1 MGKSFSLKNLSTYIS
16 DNINEIGAVRKE
28 VEEIQVGFNSAY
40 VEWKAEHDATLERL
54 TETVADQVESIGPE
68 LQALVQERIVEEKR
82 IIEARRLEL
91 RDELI
96 PATQAEADR
105 VLSEGQRL
113 TKKMRLLNP
122 SLDQREEKLK
132 AQRASLEKDL
142 AQLNKRIR
150 ELSGCLGLVI
160 NFLKITK
167 LDRQRQRVIGKL
179 ETVQEELRDVREEWK
194 TREQQMR
201 GEQEALQTKWQ
212 ETTIKL
218 AQLNAELDYLDD
230 ESSREDLARK
240 RAVRYTFDN
249 LKEPIACPL
258 EEVKQELD
266 HMVQLNV
273 EADAYEEGL
282 GSVGSLM
289 SVLDGITEGLKRFGE
304 SVEGLLEEQRMHSS
318 YLPNLN
324 ISVPG
329 GVLAFHEQWGDLRRK
344 VHDDGH
350 LCAHPAEFVD
360 MVGPIL
366 EDGLNT
372 DSIQL
377 MFDGLGGALRHATKG
392 WRG

>member
-1 MGKSFSLKNLSTYIS
+1 MGKSFSLKKLSTYIS
-16 DNINEIGAVRKE
+16 DNIQEIGKVRKE

-54 TETVADQVESIGPE
+54 TETVTDQVEDIGPD
-68 LQALVQERIVEEKR
+68 LRGLVEERIVEEKR

-96 PATQAEADR
+96 PATQAEADQI
-105 VLSEGQRL
+105 LSEGQRL
-113 TKKMRLLNP
+113 NKKMRLLNP

-132 AQRASLEKDL
+132 AQRATLEKRL
-142 AQLNKRIR
+142 AQLNGQIR

-160 NFLKITK
+160 NFFKINK

-179 ETVQEELRDVREEWK
+179 ETVQEELKDVREEWK
-194 TREQQMR
+194 TAEQQTR
-201 GEQEALQTKWQ
+201 EEQEALQTKWQ

-218 AQLNAELDYLDD
+218 AQLHAELDYLDD
-230 ESSREDLARK
+230 STGREALARK

-249 LKEPIACPL
+249 LKEPIVCPL

-266 HMVQLNV
+266 YMVQLNV
-273 EADAYEEGL
+273 EADNYEEGL

-289 SVLDGITEGLKRFGE
+289 SVLDGITEGLKRFDE
-304 SVEGLLEEQRMHSS
+304 SVEGLLAEQRMHSS
-318 YLPNLN
+318 YLPELN

-329 GVLAFHEQWGDLRRK
+329 GVLAFHDQWGDLRRK

-350 LCAHPAEFVD
+350 LCAHPAELVA
-360 MVGPIL
+360 MVGPAL
-366 EDGLNT
+366 EDGLST
-372 DSIQL
+372 DRIQA
-377 MFDGLGGALRHATKG
+377 MFEDLGGALRHATRE

>member
-16 DNINEIGAVRKE
+16 DTIHEIGKVRKE

-54 TETVADQVESIGPE
+54 TETVTDQVEGIGSD
-68 LQALVQERIVEEKR
+68 LQALIEERIIEEKR

-96 PATQAEADR
+96 PATQAEADQ
-105 VLSEGQRL
+105 VLSEGQCL

-132 AQRASLEKDL
+132 AQRATLEKRL
-142 AQLNKRIR
+142 AHLNGQIR

-160 NFLKITK
+160 NFFKINK

-179 ETVQEELRDVREEWK
+179 ETVQEELKDVREEWK

-201 GEQEALQTKWQ
+201 EEQEALQTKWQ
-212 ETTIKL
+212 ATTIKL

-230 ESSREDLARK
+230 SSSREALARK

-249 LKEPIACPL
+249 LEETIVCPL

-266 HMVQLNV
+266 YMVQLNV
-273 EADAYEEGL
+273 QADDYEEGL

-289 SVLDGITEGLKRFGE
+289 SVLDGITEGLKRFDE
-304 SVEGLLEEQRMHSS
+304 SVEGLLAEQRMHSS
-318 YLPNLN
+318 YLPKLN
-324 ISVPG
+324 ISVPD
-329 GVLAFHEQWGDLRRK
+329 GVLAFHDQWGDLRRK
-344 VHDDGH
+344 VHDEGH
-350 LCAHPAEFVD
+350 LCAHPAEFAA
-360 MVGPIL
+360 MVGPVF
-366 EDGLNT
+366 EDGLST
-372 DSIQL
+372 DNIQA
-377 MFDGLGGALRHATKG
+377 MFEGLGDALRHATRG

>member
-1 MGKSFSLKNLSTYIS
+1 MGKSFSLKNLSTYIG
-16 DNINEIGAVRKE
+16 DTIQEIETVRKE

-54 TETVADQVESIGPE
+54 TETVAGRVEDVGPD
-68 LQALVQERIVEEKR
+68 LQALFEERVIEEKR

-96 PATQAEADR
+96 PATQSEADR

-132 AQRASLEKDL
+132 AQRASLEGRL
-142 AQLNKRIR
+142 AQLNEHIR

-160 NFLKITK
+160 NFFKISK

-179 ETVQEELRDVREEWK
+179 ETVQEELKDVREEWK
-194 TREQQMR
+194 TAEQRMHE
-201 GEQEALQTKWQ
+201 EQEALQTKWQ

-230 ESSREDLARK
+230 ESGREALARK

-249 LKEPIACPL
+249 LKEPINCPL
-258 EEVKQELD
+258 EDVKQKLDYMIELNI
-266 HMVQLNV
+266 Q
-273 EADAYEEGL
+273 ADAYEEGL

-289 SVLDGITEGLKRFGE
+289 SVLDGITEGLTRFDE
-304 SVEGLLEEQRMHSS
+304 SVEGLLKEQSMHSS
-318 YLPNLN
+318 YLPELN

-329 GVLAFHEQWGDLRRK
+329 EVLAFHDQWGDLRRK
-344 VHDDGH
+344 VRDDGH
-350 LCAHPAEFVD
+350 LCAHPAEFVATI
-360 MVGPIL
+360 GPVL
-366 EDGLNT
+366 KDGLST
-372 DSIQL
+372 DSIQA
-377 MFDGLGGALRHATKG
+377 MFEGLGGALRHATKV